1 MNNYIDSEI
10 ILHRKINYIVYI
22 YIMIIIIIVLSLI
35 ILSMLSNYKIYYK
48 VKGIVE
54 KEENNYSIEIY
65 IPLEDTKY
73 IIKNDYLIINKEK
86 YKYQIKDINSEYV
99 TDNITTYQIIT
110 LDLNLPNKYKY
121 NNLILNIKV
130 IKENKKIIDYLIR
143 KWGNIWKN

>member
-48 VKGIVE
+48 VKGIVA
-54 KEENNYSIEIY
+54 KEENNYSIKIY

-130 IKENKKIIDYLIR
+130 IKENKKIIDYLLR